1 MTQAEFCRLLLE
13 AYPEMPERFVS
24 RTEAT
29 LRRCASSPRHTTGHI
44 FPPKKRG
51 LILAAALLILLF
63 TTVAYATTHWGIFDS
78 LSFLLGKTPPQ
89 SADSVMQSALYQ
101 ETVNNVEIT
110 VQEAGYDGRTLFV
123 RVSYRMLDVEK
134 PLGITAQEAYGNR
147 IPDGMAPDALMPEGV
162 KEGAE
167 ALLEAHQVGWWMDCM
182 WFDGRAVGMPSG
194 SGAVISG
201 SLTPGEIIVTEY
213 WRLDNEDIQLDGAVD
228 VTLPIGAWQDDE
240 YRRTLLDPETKE
252 MKMPDRG
259 VVTFHLDTGSM
270 QEKVVTEHPNR
281 ETNIGGAAA
290 WVSDV
295 IYTPLMTYVKLRYR
309 LPEEEK
315 DRLFCNGE
323 EEAPPDSFSA
333 ALYQM
338 ELVDGG
344 GNRLFPGHSGISAVS
359 SAWAELTYPA
369 LEEIPQTMYLV
380 PIENGQGD
388 MTRAVRVR

>member
-1 MTQAEFCRLLLE
+1 MTQAEFCHLLRQ
-13 AYPEMPERFVS
+13 AYPEMPESFVS
-24 RTEAT
+24 RTEET
-29 LRRCASSPRHTTGHI
+29 LCRCAASPRHTTGHI
-44 FPPKKRG
+44 FPPNKRG

-63 TTVAYATTHWGIFDS
+63 TTVAYAATHWGIFDS

-89 SADSVMQSALYQ
+89 SADSVMQSGLYQ

-134 PLGITAQEAYGNR
+134 PLGITAREAYGNH
-147 IPDGMAPDALMPEGV
+147 IPDGMAPDALMPEGA
-162 KEGAE
+162 KEDAE

-213 WRLDNEDIQLDGAVD
+213 WRLDNEGIQLDGVVD
-228 VTLPIGAWQDDE
+228 VTLPIGAWQDSE
-240 YRRTLLDPETKE
+240 YRRSLLDPETKE

-259 VVTFHLDTGSM
+259 AVTFHLDTGSV

-281 ETNIGGAAA
+281 ETNIGNAAV

-295 IYTPLMTYVKLRYR
+295 TYTPLMTYVKLRYR

-315 DRLFCNGE
+315 DRLFGNGE
-323 EEAPPDSFSA
+323 ERTPPDSFSA

-344 GNRLFPGHSGISAVS
+344 GNRLFPGNSGISAVA

-369 LEEIPQTMYLV
+369 LEEIPQALYLA

-388 MTRAVRVR
+388 MMRAVRVR